1 MIKILEK
8 RGASGSM
15 ELSYAWE
22 EDQSGY
28 QPEYIN
34 TFTLKATS
42 DDCVTMRHEY
52 QVNDYSPNGHGY
64 KEVFECDIGVDEL
77 VKLIKERGTKRRV

>member
-1 MIKILEK
+1 MSTVTEK
-8 RGASGSM
+8 RGVSGSM
-15 ELSYAWE
+15 ELLYSWE
-22 EDQSGY
+22 EVQSGF

-52 QVNDYSPNGHGY
+52 QVNDYSPNGHGC
-64 KEVFECDIGVDEL
+64 KEVFEYGIGVDEL
-77 VKLIKERGTKRRV
+77 IKLIKEHGTKRRI